1 MRAFCFSIIFPDKKR
16 HFLPLI
22 KWRGQSYTQILSL
35 NGAMFWEGSFQK
47 QVLHRAPFM
56 AWSRQ
61 HRYRGGWNRPQT
73 STIDSCMQGHRA
85 LLGAWWASCFLY
97 CAKGLDLW
105 LSPGSWVQTSM
116 PGVEGLLPHTSFY
129 LFVPSTHLGLDPH
142 LEGPQ
147 EEHFRTIPTCQ
158 GFF

>member
-61 HRYRGGWNRPQT
+61 HRYRGGWNRPPNLHHRQLHAGA
-73 STIDSCMQGHRA
+73 QGSLGGMVGFLFPLLCKGLGPLA
-85 LLGAWWASCFLY
+85 VTWILGANKHAW
-97 CAKGLDLW
+97 GGR
-105 LSPGSWVQTSM
+105 SP
-116 PGVEGLLPHTSFY
+116 PPHFLLPFCSKHTSRSGS
-129 LFVPSTHLGLDPH
+129 PPGGASG
-142 LEGPQ
+142 
-147 EEHFRTIPTCQ
+147 RT
-158 GFF
+158 F